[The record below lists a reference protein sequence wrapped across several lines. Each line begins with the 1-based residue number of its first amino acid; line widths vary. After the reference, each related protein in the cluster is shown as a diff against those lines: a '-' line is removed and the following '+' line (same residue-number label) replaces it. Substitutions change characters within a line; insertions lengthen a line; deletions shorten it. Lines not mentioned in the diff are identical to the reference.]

1 VRAAGPERIGTTTG
15 VVGGTWRATVTP
27 SGAVVPWD
35 GGPTLDWAVASGE
48 RWHLPA
54 AERSR
59 QQQLLGGVPVV
70 ETTLRVPGGHVLQRV
85 FSVADCG
92 GLTLVEVENQS
103 RSPVAVAFT
112 RRDVWTSR
120 PIADVSVAGIDLPA
134 GSWVTPLAHGASTR
148 IALAH
153 HTPTPGNLPG
163 GLPSSTAVMRGWQRQ
178 VALDPRFDEGGAPAV
193 PVAKLRARLLLE
205 GPPPVKED
213 PVRHLLAGRELH
225 ALGAAPPSVE
235 DVAVAVER
243 LARTHRRA
251 AAPPW
256 TVDAALDAAW
266 HLLTALGERRAAADA
281 RRVHGELPPP
291 GPTEEPSGGV
301 EHLAWLRRAFARDA
315 ADGAVDLLSAPLPP
329 RWIGRNVEAHGLQV
343 GTGTISLA
351 VRWHGDRPALLWG
364 SEGVARLTCSGLDRG
379 WSTTQAS
386 GEALLAS
393 GVR

>member
-1 VRAAGPERIGTTTG
+1 VRTAGAERIGTTTG

-27 SGAVVPWD
+27 SGAVVPWE
-35 GGPTLDWAVASGE
+35 GGTTLDWAVASGE

-70 ETTLRVPGGHVLQRV
+70 ETTLRVPGGHVVQRV

-92 GLTLVEVENQS
+92 GLTLVEVENLS

-120 PIADVSVAGIDLPA
+120 PIADVPVAGIDLPP

-153 HTPTPGNLPG
+153 QAPAPGNLPG
-163 GLPSSTAVMRGWQRQ
+163 DLPGTTAVVRGWQQQ
-178 VALDPRFDEGGAPAV
+178 VAVDPRFDEGGTRAV
-193 PVAKLRARLLLE
+193 PVAELRARLLLE
-205 GPPPVKED
+205 GPPPVQED

-225 ALGAAPPSVE
+225 ALGAARPQVE

-243 LARTHRRA
+243 LARAHRRA

-266 HLLTALGERRAAADA
+266 HLLAAVGERRAAADA
-281 RRVHGELPPP
+281 RRVRWVLPPP
-291 GPTEEPSGGV
+291 GPTDEPRGGV
-301 EHLAWLRRAFARDA
+301 EHLTWLRRAFALDA
-315 ADGAVDLLSAPLPP
+315 VDGSVDLLSAPFPP

-343 GTGTISLA
+343 GESVISVA
-351 VRWHGDRPALLWG
+351 VRWHGDHPALLWE
-364 SEGVARLTCSGLDRG
+364 SDGVTRLTCSGLDAG

-386 GEALLAS
+386 GEALLAT